1 MAYKSILVL
10 VDGTPASAARIRI
23 ALNLAQTQEACV
35 TGMFLAQQPVV
46 PVDFGGSGAAEL
58 FNAAYMEVE
67 REGVSARVLFDQEVA
82 GLPTARISWQQ
93 YIGTPLPT
101 ACLLARGHDLT
112 IVGQYNPQQGGDRLP
127 PGFPEALVLA
137 AGRPVL
143 VIPYNCTLPTIGSR
157 VMLAW
162 DGGRESARAIADALP
177 ILRHAQKVTLSTIVH
192 KPAKQEKT
200 PSPSADIS
208 LYLQRQGIA
217 VEVRQ
222 ETALNI
228 SEGEAILS
236 LAADLQADLIVMGLY
251 GHSRLRE
258 LIVGGVSRTILSAM
272 TAPVLMSH

>member
-23 ALNLAQTQEACV
+23 ALHLAQTQEACV

-67 REGVSARVLFDQEVA
+67 REGLRARALFDLEVA
-82 GLPTARISWQQ
+82 GLSAERVSWEQH
-93 YIGTPLPT
+93 IGTPLPA
-101 ACLLARGHDLT
+101 ACLHARGHDLAV
-112 IVGQYNPQQGGDRLP
+112 VGQYNPQQGGDRLP
-127 PGFPEALVLA
+127 PGFPEALGLA

-143 VIPYNCTLPTIGSR
+143 VIPYNCTLAATGNK

-177 ILRHAQKVTLSTIVH
+177 VLRRAHKVTLATIIH

-200 PSPSADIS
+200 PSPSTDIN

-258 LIVGGVSRTILSAM
+258 LIVGGVSRTILAAM